1 MCIRDSPNDEE
12 WQPGDDDEDHRGKS
26 KKSKKNLDKTTKQ
39 QKQSAAGKVVFC
51 FLKTIEL
58 DWKYIN
64 FFPSQQNKVFKKGIK
79 VCDVTSVSNCKVTK
93 KGPF

>member
-1 MCIRDSPNDEE
+1 MDEEDEDDNDGEMTLIDQGIDPNDEE

-58 DWKYIN
+58 D
-64 FFPSQQNKVFKKGIK
+64 
-79 VCDVTSVSNCKVTK
+79 
-93 KGPF
+93 